1 MRLPGHTDVQ
11 VVVVAVGRMIVV
23 DVEPIRVEL
32 DADAIPVGVEKL
44 PVSVHCTGKFK
55 AYCLFMGL
63 YPFLSCI

>member
-1 MRLPGHTDVQ
+1 MRLPGDADVQ

-44 PVSVHCTGKFK
+44 PVSVRMHWK
-55 AYCLFMGL
+55 
-63 YPFLSCI
+63 I